1 MLLSVI
7 SHITFYQPA
16 YTVISSL
23 SVGWWIVM
31 GNLFYLHEYS
41 DGSADMSHSCGFVK
55 VEHETGWMM
64 SSRVSLEFSIRG
76 MYSVGECRCS
86 ICALVPDGDYMSG
99 IKMDDIAVNNGFGR
113 AKCEFIDTNMGGS
126 GFDWNEAVAV
136 AVVTDAGELAAVA
149 SWDDTDTAYPYDMIR
164 FGAKKNTVP
173 QKEHAKQEAVEEHTE
188 AGEKEI
194 AAEEGSKPEFLQ
206 IEEIET
212 KPENGDIIIPEEEK
226 ADEMPL
232 TRMQVFSRMQE
243 DCDYVDAFDDDTY
256 YDCIEITPDKLRT
269 LLQYECT
276 GAKTSDGID
285 VEQNSFLMHGFY
297 TFRHI
302 LAGRVQSDENAMLIG
317 VPGVYSNKER
327 FIAGMFGFNNFR
339 RSHRSDCRNPY
350 FGYWYREI

>member
-1 MLLSVI
+1 
-7 SHITFYQPA
+7 
-16 YTVISSL
+16 
-23 SVGWWIVM
+23 M

-41 DGSADMSHSCGFVK
+41 DGSTDMSHSCGFVK

-64 SSRVSLEFSIRG
+64 SSRVSLEFNIRG
-76 MYSVGECRCS
+76 MYSVGDCRCS
-86 ICALVPDGDYMSG
+86 ICALVPDGDNMSG
-99 IKMDDIAVNNGFGR
+99 IKLDDIAVNNGFGR

-126 GFDWNEAVAV
+126 GYDWNEAAAV
-136 AVVTDAGELAAVA
+136 AVVTDVNGLAAVA
-149 SWDDTDTAYPYDMIR
+149 SWDDTEYPYDMIR
-164 FGAKKNTVP
+164 FGAKKNTAP

-188 AGEKEI
+188 AAEKAI
-194 AAEEGSKPEFLQ
+194 AAEEGSQPELLQ

-212 KPENGDIIIPEEEK
+212 KPDVGNEIAVEEGNTDCT
-226 ADEMPL
+226 AL

-256 YDCIEITPDKLRT
+256 YDCMEVTPDKLRT
-269 LLQYECT
+269 LLQ
-276 GAKTSDGID
+276 SDGPEALAVDGTDI
-285 VEQNSFLMHGFY
+285 EQNSFLMHGFY

-302 LAGRVQSDENAMLIG
+302 LVGRVQSDENALLIG

-327 FIAGMFGFNNFR
+327 FMAGMFGFNNFR

>member
-16 YTVISSL
+16 YTEISSL

-99 IKMDDIAVNNGFGR
+99 IKLDDIAVNNGFGR

-149 SWDDTDTAYPYDMIR
+149 SWDDTEYPYEMIR
-164 FGAKKNTVP
+164 FGAKKSTIQP
-173 QKEHAKQEAVEEHTE
+173 EEHAAKKAVEEHTE
-188 AGEKEI
+188 AEEKEI
-194 AAEEGSKPEFLQ
+194 AAEEGSNSEILQ
-206 IEEIET
+206 IEEIEA
-212 KPENGDIIIPEEEK
+212 KPDDGNEIAVKEENTDCTT
-226 ADEMPL
+226 L

-243 DCDYVDAFDDDTY
+243 DCDYVDAFEDDTY

-269 LLQYECT
+269 LLQSECT
-276 GAKTSDGID
+276 EAKTGDVID

-302 LAGRVQSDENAMLIG
+302 LVGRVQSDENAMLIG

-327 FIAGMFGFNNFR
+327 FMAGMFGFNNFR

>member
-1 MLLSVI
+1 
-7 SHITFYQPA
+7 
-16 YTVISSL
+16 
-23 SVGWWIVM
+23 M

-64 SSRVSLEFSIRG
+64 SSRVSLEFNIRG

-86 ICALVPDGDYMSG
+86 IFALVPDGDNMSG
-99 IKMDDIAVNNGFGR
+99 IKLDDIAVNNGFGR

-126 GFDWNEAVAV
+126 GYDWNEAAAV
-136 AVVTDAGELAAVA
+136 AVVTDADGLVAVA
-149 SWDDTDTAYPYDMIR
+149 SWNDSDTAYPYDRIR
-164 FGAKKNTVP
+164 FGAKKNAAP
-173 QKEHAKQEAVEEHTE
+173 QKEHEKQEAVEEHTE
-188 AGEKEI
+188 AGEKAI
-194 AAEEGSKPEFLQ
+194 AAEDGSEPELLQ

-212 KPENGDIIIPEEEK
+212 KPENGDIIISKEEK

-256 YDCIEITPDKLRT
+256 YDCMEVTPDQLRL
-269 LLQYECT
+269 LLQTENPA
-276 GAKTSDGID
+276 GDGID
-285 VEQNSFLMHGFY
+285 IEQNSFLMHGFY

-302 LAGRVQSDENAMLIG
+302 LVGRVQSDENAMLIG

-327 FIAGMFGFNNFR
+327 FMAGMFGFNNFR

>member
-99 IKMDDIAVNNGFGR
+99 IKLDDIAVNNGFGR

-136 AVVTDAGELAAVA
+136 AVVTDAGGLAAVA

-164 FGAKKNTVP
+164 FGAKKNTVQ
-173 QKEHAKQEAVEEHTE
+173 QKEHAQQEAVEEHTE
-188 AGEKEI
+188 AGEKET
-194 AAEEGSKPEFLQ
+194 AAEEGSKGYNYSGRR
-206 IEEIET
+206 
-212 KPENGDIIIPEEEK
+212 K
-226 ADEMPL
+226 
-232 TRMQVFSRMQE
+232 SR
-243 DCDYVDAFDDDTY
+243 
-256 YDCIEITPDKLRT
+256 
-269 LLQYECT
+269 
-276 GAKTSDGID
+276 
-285 VEQNSFLMHGFY
+285 
-297 TFRHI
+297 
-302 LAGRVQSDENAMLIG
+302 
-317 VPGVYSNKER
+317 
-327 FIAGMFGFNNFR
+327 
-339 RSHRSDCRNPY
+339 
-350 FGYWYREI
+350 